1 MPLIWL
7 GMREEGHLGVV
18 TSSSEEETK
27 TPVHDFLKERS
38 IDSIDTEKCISH
50 VCCLVTAYR
59 LNSLNQH

>member
-38 IDSIDTEKCISH
+38 IDSIQYRYRKVHKSCVLLGD
-50 VCCLVTAYR
+50 CLQIKFT
-59 LNSLNQH
+59 